1 MINRILARRQ
11 NDADDHWISLS
22 DIMTSLMM
30 LFLLIS
36 VIYMLQV
43 QESVDLPKLFKE
55 DQTALHSQMQ
65 RTFDGKMTQWG
76 AVLSPDLTVRF
87 NNADI
92 QFAVGSSD
100 LRPQFQQALN
110 DFFPKYVKILH
121 DPQYAA
127 RIKEI
132 RIEGHTSTYW
142 ANGATPDEAYLNN
155 MQLSQQR
162 AQATLIHLLTQA
174 PLSEQDKAWLK
185 PRLRA
190 IGFSSAQPLNAQGK
204 PTQASQDEDPIQS
217 QRVEF
222 RVVTDAEDR
231 IRAIAAGQ

>member
-43 QESVDLPKLFKE
+43 QESVDLPKIFKE

-65 RTFDGKMTQWG
+65 QTFEGKLTQWG
-76 AVLSPDLTVRF
+76 ALLSPDLSVRF
-87 NNADI
+87 NHADV
-92 QFAVGSSD
+92 QFMAGSAA
-100 LRPQFQQALN
+100 LRPQFQHALD
-110 DFFPKYVKILH
+110 DFFPQYIKILH
-121 DPQYAA
+121 DPQYAD

-132 RIEGHTSTYW
+132 RIEGHTSTQW
-142 ANGATPDEAYLNN
+142 AQDTPLDEAYLNN

-162 AQATLIHLLTQA
+162 AQATLIYLLTQS
-174 PLSEQDKAWLK
+174 PLSTIEKAWLK

-190 IGFSSAQPLNAQGK
+190 IGYSSAQPLNSQGQ
-204 PTQASQDEDPIQS
+204 PIQTPEAEDPIQS

-231 IRAIAAGQ
+231 IRQIAAGQ

>member
-43 QESVDLPKLFKE
+43 QESVDLPKIFKE
-55 DQTALHSQMQ
+55 DQTALHGQMQ

-92 QFAVGSSD
+92 QFAVGSSE

-110 DFFPKYVKILH
+110 DFFPQVRQ
-121 DPQYAA
+121 DFA
-127 RIKEI
+127 RSAI
-132 RIEGHTSTYW
+132 RGTHQR
-142 ANGATPDEAYLNN
+142 NPHRRPYLD
-155 MQLSQQR
+155 
-162 AQATLIHLLTQA
+162 LLGKWRNTRCGV
-174 PLSEQDKAWLK
+174 SEQHATVATTRPSDLDLFAH
-185 PRLRA
+185 P
-190 IGFSSAQPLNAQGK
+190 SAA
-204 PTQASQDEDPIQS
+204 
-217 QRVEF
+217 V
-222 RVVTDAEDR
+222 
-231 IRAIAAGQ
+231 